1 MTQETLSIVF
11 VGHVDHGKSTLIG
24 RIFNDTGMFPTGKVD
39 AIRATCERRG
49 MPFEWAFLMDALQA
63 ERDQGVTIDAAHI
76 RLRTPKRDYL
86 IIDAPGHKEFLK
98 NMVTGAA
105 GAEVAVLVID
115 AAEGVREQSRRHGY
129 LLHLLG
135 IKSVAVAINKMDLV
149 DYGAER
155 FGEVAEEIRSY
166 LESIDVEATYIVPVS
181 ANTGEN
187 IVSPSPHMSWYQ
199 GPSMIAALDHFSP
212 AAPARDLPLR
222 MALQDVYKFD
232 ARRIFAGR
240 IETGKLRV
248 GDTVLFSPANRQ
260 AGVASLESW
269 NTPVPKSHAEAGESV
284 GFTVEDQ
291 IFAER
296 GELISHATRPPV
308 ETNVFRAHVF
318 WLGRQPL
325 EVGNEYKMRLNTSEM
340 PVRVQAIEKA
350 IDTHD
355 LSPQETDR
363 VERNG
368 IAEIVLRGNRIVA
381 LDEFSNNS
389 KTGRFVLVDGYDI
402 VGGGIV
408 SMRGYPDQR
417 RVITVKS
424 TNITAVEYSVSPAKR
439 AERNGHRGGVLWFTG
454 LSGAGKSTLAVEVEQ
469 SLFRK
474 GYHVYVLDGDN
485 IRRGLNANLG
495 FSPEDRAENIRRVGE
510 VAALFANAGFIVITA
525 FISPYRSDRER
536 ACRATN
542 EFDDISF
549 HEVYIEADLATCEDR
564 DPKGLYKRAR
574 RGDIKEF
581 TGISAPYEAPE
592 SAELVVNS
600 GDADIATCSDRILE
614 YIDHH
619 FSLNHT

>member
-1 MTQETLSIVF
+1 MTRESISIVF

-24 RIFNDTGMFPTGKVD
+24 RIFNDTGMLPAGKVD

-76 RLRTPKRDYL
+76 RLRTKRRDYL

-129 LLHLLG
+129 LLRLLG
-135 IKSVAVAINKMDLV
+135 IKSITVAINKMDLV

-155 FGEVAEEIRSY
+155 FGEVAKEIRAY
-166 LESIDVEATYIVPVS
+166 LASIDVEPTYIVPVS
-181 ANTGEN
+181 GNAGEN
-187 IVSPSPHMSWYQ
+187 IVSASPKMEWYQ
-199 GPSMIAALDHFSP
+199 GPNLMEALDRFTATS
-212 AAPARDLPLR
+212 PARDLPLR

-240 IETGKLRV
+240 IETGQLRV
-248 GDTVLFSPANRQ
+248 GDTVLFSPANRK
-260 AGVASLESW
+260 ARVASLESW
-269 NTPVPKSHAEAGESV
+269 NTPVPKSVAEAGESV

-296 GELISHATRPPV
+296 GEVVSHVEQPPV

-318 WLGRQPL
+318 WLGREPL
-325 EVGNEYKMRLNTSEM
+325 EVGKDNKLRLNTAEL
-340 PVRVQAIEKA
+340 PVRVQAVEKV

-355 LSPQETDR
+355 LSPQKSDR

-368 IAEIVLRGNRIVA
+368 VAEIVLRGTKIFAV
-381 LDEFSNNS
+381 DEFTNNPQ
-389 KTGRFVLVDGYDI
+389 TGRFVLVDGYDI
-402 VGGGIV
+402 AGGGIV

-417 RVITVKS
+417 RIIEVRS
-424 TNITAVEYSVSPAKR
+424 TNISAVEYRVTPDGR
-439 AERNGHRGGVLWFTG
+439 AERNGHCGGVLWFTG

-469 SLFRK
+469 KLFRK

-485 IRRGLNANLG
+485 VRRGLNANLG

-510 VAALFANAGFIVITA
+510 VAALFAHAGFIVITA
-525 FISPYRSDRER
+525 FISPYRSDRDR
-536 ACRATN
+536 ARGATRD
-542 EFDDISF
+542 FDNIDF
-549 HEVYIEADLATCEDR
+549 HEVYIEADLKTCETR

-592 SAELVVNS
+592 SPELLVSS
-600 GDADIATCSDRILE
+600 GEADVDACTDRILE
-614 YIDHH
+614 YIEQH
-619 FSLNHT
+619 FALKAV